1 MNHNRKLILPGL
13 IACLL
18 AGLVGCGGD
27 GTEQYVQ
34 SADTARDALELAL
47 STWKSGQTLQQL
59 TLSGD
64 TKVDVYDARW
74 RDGQA
79 LESFTILEELPGDPH
94 PKFKVEIKLK
104 DALAAEENTY
114 IVVGIGPISVFRD
127 EDYAAATG
135 M

>member
-1 MNHNRKLILPGL
+1 MIHHRKRILPAL
-13 IACLL
+13 IAFLL
-18 AGLVGCGGD
+18 AGLAGCGGD

-34 SADTARDALELAL
+34 SADTARDALEAAL
-47 STWKSGQTLQQL
+47 NAWQSGQPHQQL

-64 TKVDVYDARW
+64 TKVDTFDARW

-79 LESFTILEELPGDPH
+79 LESFKVLEELPGDPH
-94 PKFKVEIKLK
+94 PTFKVEIKLK